1 MKKSKCALQKIL
13 KMSNGMKKYKDF
25 FKIKIHYYNFMNFF
39 YILKLNLKKLKLK
52 FQKKNQ
58 TKY

>member
-52 FQKKNQ
+52 F
-58 TKY
+58 